1 MDDSIREAHQD
12 AYIRD
17 LLPDCWS
24 FSLNLT
30 CLNMSFRILF
40 FLSVGAF
47 LWTGCSNVTF
57 EEPMP
62 MQRRNLKDFPNKWQ
76 GTWSDGE
83 NLTLTINPTS
93 FYDQNS
99 PADSMV
105 IGTDVLLRR
114 FHGYLVISQIGD
126 NGQYQVIVARRWR
139 DEIKVYDFGS
149 NDEAVAVW
157 REVLNGSFEARSE
170 NPLEKETYILK
181 PENNLAFR
189 QLLMKGGVTL
199 SSTLVREE

>member
-1 MDDSIREAHQD
+1 
-12 AYIRD
+12 
-17 LLPDCWS
+17 
-24 FSLNLT
+24 
-30 CLNMSFRILF
+30 
-40 FLSVGAF
+40 
-47 LWTGCSNVTF
+47 
-57 EEPMP
+57 
-62 MQRRNLKDFPNKWQ
+62 
-76 GTWSDGE
+76 
-83 NLTLTINPTS
+83 
-93 FYDQNS
+93 
-99 PADSMV
+99 MV

>member
-1 MDDSIREAHQD
+1 
-12 AYIRD
+12 
-17 LLPDCWS
+17 
-24 FSLNLT
+24 
-30 CLNMSFRILF
+30 MSFRILF
-40 FLSVGAF
+40 FLAAGTF
-47 LWTGCSNVTF
+47 LWTGCYNVTF

-62 MQRRNLKDFPNKWQ
+62 MKRRNLEDFPNNWQ
-76 GTWSDGE
+76 GSWSDGE
-83 NLTLTINPTS
+83 NLTLTINATS

-105 IGTDVLLRR
+105 IGKDVLLRR

-126 NGQYQVIVARRWR
+126 NGQYQVIVARRWK

-149 NDEAVAVW
+149 TDEAMAVW
-157 REVLNGSFEARSE
+157 REVLHGSFEERSE

-189 QLLMKGGVTL
+189 QLLMKGGITL
-199 SSTLVREE
+199 SSTLTRKD